1 MSADGAV
8 GGADP
13 QSVMA
18 AAAADGVDPRWLL
31 LLLMV
36 TGWLLLLSRRC

>member
-18 AAAADGVDPRWLL
+18 AAAADGDRVAIAVESALL
-31 LLLMV
+31 TLAV
-36 TGWLLLLSRRC
+36 VQ